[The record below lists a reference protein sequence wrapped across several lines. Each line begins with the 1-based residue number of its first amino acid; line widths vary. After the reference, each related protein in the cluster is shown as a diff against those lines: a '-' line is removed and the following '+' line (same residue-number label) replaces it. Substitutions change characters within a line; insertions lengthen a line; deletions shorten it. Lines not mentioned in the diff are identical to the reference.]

1 MIWVN
6 KIRLLTRNSYTIAK
20 RIDMDCSNLR
30 ALVVDDS
37 STIRRLL
44 KPILRR
50 LGFEQVDEAEDGA
63 VALELITQNDF
74 DIIFLDWN
82 MPKISGIEVLEIV
95 RSEERTK
102 QIPVIMVT
110 AEAEQTLIIAAIEA
124 GVTNY
129 IVKPFSENTI
139 CKKVEGVLNRRCG

>member
-1 MIWVN
+1 
-6 KIRLLTRNSYTIAK
+6 
-20 RIDMDCSNLR
+20 MDCSNLR

>member
-1 MIWVN
+1 
-6 KIRLLTRNSYTIAK
+6 
-20 RIDMDCSNLR
+20 
-30 ALVVDDS
+30 
-37 STIRRLL
+37 
-44 KPILRR
+44 
-50 LGFEQVDEAEDGA
+50 
-63 VALELITQNDF
+63 
-74 DIIFLDWN
+74 